1 MAYDVHEQADGSLEI
16 LTYNPNTPYSSAEE
30 TDNTAR
36 LNATFASTITVTSD
50 GRWSG
55 GIFTGGDLTKP
66 WTGGMSTIEVIDRM
80 PPGDADLP
88 FGFFTHSLD
97 ADDGV
102 AEVTGIE
109 AGGKQALRPDGTAI
123 PGTGVS
129 DLVRPSGDHSPID
142 YRLDP
147 GRSYAF
153 TVTGT
158 GDGTFG
164 DGLLGGRAG
173 SEGAGAADRQGGQ
186 EDHVDLTPGAARLK
200 LDPGGASSPATLKL
214 LDRTGKASTQT
225 ADVSLSARHG
235 STESA
240 SLSGGAM
247 SLRHTGPATSATVTL
262 GALGYGAPPRSP
274 RSRSGSAGASG

>member
-1 MAYDVHEQADGSLEI
+1 M
-16 LTYNPNTPYSSAEE
+16 
-30 TDNTAR
+30 
-36 LNATFASTITVTSD
+36 NATFASTITVTSD

-88 FGFFTHSLD
+88 FGFFTHSL
-97 ADDGV
+97 
-102 AEVTGIE
+102 TGPTT
-109 AGGKQALRPDGTAI
+109 ASPRSRASRRAASRRCGPTGPAI
-123 PGTGVS
+123 PGTGVT
-129 DLVRPSGDHSPID
+129 DLVRPSGEQSPID

-173 SEGAGAADRQGGQ
+173 ATVQGLRTKAGQ
-186 EDHVDLTPGAARLK
+186 EDHVTLTPGVAGLK
-200 LDPGGASSPATLKL
+200 LDPGGAASPATLKL

-225 ADVSLSARHG
+225 ADVSLPARHG

-240 SLSGGAM
+240 TLSGGSL
-247 SLRHTGPATSATVTL
+247 SLRHAGPGTSVTVHPRRTRLRRPGL
-262 GALGYGAPPRSP
+262 GHDARDPGGPRSAADAQAP
-274 RSRSGSAGASG
+274 SRGAIWEPASR

>member
-1 MAYDVHEQADGSLEI
+1 MRWQLSQYDGDWASYTSDLAKQVPTFDEFRRHLIDALTSRDQTVITIRSGKSGHAVVAYDVHEQADGTLEI
-16 LTYNPNTPYSSAEE
+16 LTYNPNTPYTSAEE
-30 TDNTAR
+30 TDNLAR
-36 LNATFASTITVTSD
+36 FNATFASTITVTPD

-55 GIFTGGDLTKP
+55 ASSPTATSPSRGP
-66 WTGGMSTIEVIDRM
+66 AVMSTIEVIDRM

-88 FGFFTHSLD
+88 FGFFTHTLD

-123 PGTGVS
+123 PGTGVT
-129 DLVRPSGDHSPID
+129 DLVRPSGEHSPID

-173 SEGAGAADRQGGQ
+173 ATVQGLRTNGGAGGPRRRSHLVSPGSSSTRAA
-186 EDHVDLTPGAARLK
+186 P
-200 LDPGGASSPATLKL
+200 
-214 LDRTGKASTQT
+214 
-225 ADVSLSARHG
+225 RH
-235 STESA
+235 
-240 SLSGGAM
+240 
-247 SLRHTGPATSATVTL
+247 R
-262 GALGYGAPPRSP
+262 PRSSCWTARARP
-274 RSRSGSAGASG
+274 RPRPPT

>member
-1 MAYDVHEQADGSLEI
+1 M
-16 LTYNPNTPYSSAEE
+16 
-30 TDNTAR
+30 
-36 LNATFASTITVTSD
+36 TSD

-109 AGGKQALRPDGTAI
+109 AGGKQALRPRRDGDPRHRGDR
-123 PGTGVS
+123 PGAP
-129 DLVRPSGDHSPID
+129 VRRAKPD
-142 YRLDP
+142 RLP
-147 GRSYAF
+147 TRSRP
-153 TVTGT
+153 
-158 GDGTFG
+158 
-164 DGLLGGRAG
+164 LLRLHRDRDRQRHVRRRAARRA
-173 SEGAGAADRQGGQ
+173 SRRNGAGPADQKAGQ
-186 EDHVDLTPGAARLK
+186 EDHVTLTPGVAGLK
-200 LDPGGASSPATLKL
+200 LDPGGAASPATLKL

-225 ADVSLSARHG
+225 ADVSLPARHG

-240 SLSGGAM
+240 TLSGGSL
-247 SLRHTGPATSATVTL
+247 SLRHAGPGTSVTVTL
-262 GALGYGAPPRSP
+262 GALGYGTPASVTTRAIRVGRGQRLTLKPSSWRDL
-274 RSRSGSAGASG
+274 GARVALTVRDAKGRVVQDADGRH